1 VIRFFFLDELATGVV
16 MSAECS
22 KTEEAHY
29 TTAAA
34 LLVGAVLWDIA
45 VMMALVRPID
55 LLSISTAI
63 LWNTACVTVAWFSWR
78 RSTQF
83 FDLSI
88 VAPIE
93 PPRMPRAV

>member
-1 VIRFFFLDELATGVV
+1 
-16 MSAECS
+16 MSAECIN
-22 KTEEAHY
+22 TEEPRY

-45 VMMALVRPID
+45 VMMTLIRPID
-55 LLSISTAI
+55 LLSISVAL
-63 LWNTACVTVAWFSWR
+63 LWNAACVTVAWFSWR

-88 VAPIE
+88 VARIE